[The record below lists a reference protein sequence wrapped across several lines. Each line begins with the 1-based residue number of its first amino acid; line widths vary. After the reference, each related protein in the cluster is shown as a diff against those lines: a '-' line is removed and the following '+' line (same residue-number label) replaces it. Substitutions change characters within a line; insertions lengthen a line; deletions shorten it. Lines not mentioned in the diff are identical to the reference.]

1 MAFTKNNTL
10 VILDWDNTL
19 FPTTWVS
26 KNFINLHNTEI
37 RDKYLEFFSELDDL
51 LFNLLKKISYKSKI
65 IIVTN
70 AMPLW
75 IKISS
80 CVLPKTQ
87 NLLNYI
93 KVVSARKNYQKVSS
107 DYTEWKKLAFNA
119 EVKNQLNIKD
129 KQNIISIGD
138 ASYEYKALI
147 NLYNKDR
154 ILKSMKFLEEPTFDV
169 LKDQLE
175 VVSNNIDKVI
185 DYDKHLDLIFKN
197 K

>member
-10 VILDWDNTL
+10 VILDWDDTL
-19 FPTTWVS
+19 FPTSWVA
-26 KNFINLHNTEI
+26 KNFINLHDTET
-37 RDKYLEFFSELDDL
+37 RYKYLEFFSELD
-51 LFNLLKKISYKSKI
+51 NLIFSFLKRILYKSKI

-93 KVVSARKNYQKVSS
+93 KVISARKNFQKVSS
-107 DYTEWKKLAFNA
+107 NYTEWKKLAFDA
-119 EVKNQLNIKD
+119 EVKNQLNIKN

-154 ILKSMKFLEEPTFDV
+154 ILKSMKFLENPTFDI

-175 VVSNNIDKVI
+175 VLSTNIERVI
-185 DYDKHLDLIFKN
+185 DYGKHLDLVFKN

>member
-10 VILDWDNTL
+10 VILDWDDTL
-19 FPTTWVS
+19 FPTSWVA
-26 KNFINLHNTEI
+26 KNFINLHDTET
-37 RDKYLEFFSELDDL
+37 RYKYLEFFSELD
-51 LFNLLKKISYKSKI
+51 NLIFSFLKKILYKSKI

-87 NLLNYI
+87 KLLNYI
-93 KVVSARKNYQKVSS
+93 KVISARKNFQKVSS
-107 DYTEWKKLAFNA
+107 NYTEWKKLAFDA
-119 EVKNQLNIKD
+119 EVKNQLNIKN

-147 NLYNKDR
+147 NLYNKNR
-154 ILKSMKFLEEPTFDV
+154 ILKSMKFLENPTFDI

-175 VVSNNIDKVI
+175 VLSTNIDRVI
-185 DYDKHLDLIFKN
+185 DYDKHLDLVFKN

>member
-10 VILDWDNTL
+10 VILDWDDTL
-19 FPTTWVS
+19 FPTSWVA
-26 KNFINLHNTEI
+26 KNFINLHDTET
-37 RDKYLEFFSELDDL
+37 RYKYLEFFSELD
-51 LFNLLKKISYKSKI
+51 NLIFSFLKKILYKSKI

-93 KVVSARKNYQKVSS
+93 KVISARKNFQKVSS
-107 DYTEWKKLAFNA
+107 NYTEWKKLAFDA
-119 EVKNQLNIKD
+119 EVKNQLNIKN

-138 ASYEYKALI
+138 ATYEYKALI

-154 ILKSMKFLEEPTFDV
+154 ILKSMKFLENPTFDI

-175 VVSNNIDKVI
+175 VLSTNIERVI
-185 DYDKHLDLIFKN
+185 DYGKHLDLVFKN